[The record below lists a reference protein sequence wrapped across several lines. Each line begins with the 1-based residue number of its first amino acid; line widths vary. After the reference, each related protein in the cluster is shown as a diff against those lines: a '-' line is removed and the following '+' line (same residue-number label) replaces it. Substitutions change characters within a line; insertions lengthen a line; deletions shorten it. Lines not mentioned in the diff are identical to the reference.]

1 MKVLAGEHSDSY
13 TLDRRAVLLHQGWLS
28 SSTEHAALVG
38 GERGWGG
45 GAGGA
50 HGAMREEGDTG
61 LAS

>member
-38 GERGWGG
+38 GELGG

-50 HGAMREEGDTG
+50 HGAMREEGDPG